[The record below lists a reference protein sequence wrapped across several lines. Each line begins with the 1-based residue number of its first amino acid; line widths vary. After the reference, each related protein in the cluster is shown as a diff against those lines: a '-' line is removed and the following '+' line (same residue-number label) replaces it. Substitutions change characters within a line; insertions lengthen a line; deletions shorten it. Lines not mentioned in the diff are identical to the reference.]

1 MKEEKEAPLLEEGE
15 EPKLE
20 AVEEPRAEGVEE
32 TVPEE
37 IEEPQVEDVEEPEIQ
52 PGDDP
57 KREPVEVPETEE
69 VAESGSQGGDEPR
82 AEATDEPGIE
92 AVDASQIEDD
102 EKPVSEGGEEEEGE
116 DGLEL
121 DRMEVQP
128 ASEARAEEPERA
140 EPEAVEPPATEAEKP
155 ARPSV
160 LALLADHWM
169 LIVAFLVGVSLV
181 WAAFVF
187 IVMPQE
193 GPTEV
198 KQGAPVHVISASLG
212 GEHYVRFNLWGPFRD
227 PKREAA
233 LRRGLPKVKHDLI
246 VSGSQPEVTRS
257 IQENDLYFLEK
268 HILQIVSDA
277 TGIPIGELDLKGLFV
292 TRYSDEA
299 EVESAR

>member
-1 MKEEKEAPLLEEGE
+1 MKEEKEDPLLEEGE

-32 TVPEE
+32 TEAEE
-37 IEEPQVEDVEEPEIQ
+37 IE
-52 PGDDP
+52 
-57 KREPVEVPETEE
+57 
-69 VAESGSQGGDEPR
+69 
-82 AEATDEPGIE
+82 EPGIE
-92 AVDASQIEDD
+92 AVDTSRIEDD
-102 EKPVSEGGEEEEGE
+102 ERPVNEGGEKEAVEVE

-121 DRMEVQP
+121 DRMVVQP
-128 ASEARAEEPERA
+128 ASEAQEEEPEGA
-140 EPEAVEPPATEAEKP
+140 KLEEVEPPVTEAEEP

-169 LIVAFLVGVSLV
+169 LIVVFLVGVSLV

-187 IVMPQE
+187 IMMPQK

-198 KQGAPVHVISASLG
+198 KRGAPMHVISASLG

-227 PKREAA
+227 PEGEAV

-277 TGIPIGELDLKGLFV
+277 TGVPIGELDLKGLFV

-299 EVESAR
+299 EVEGAR